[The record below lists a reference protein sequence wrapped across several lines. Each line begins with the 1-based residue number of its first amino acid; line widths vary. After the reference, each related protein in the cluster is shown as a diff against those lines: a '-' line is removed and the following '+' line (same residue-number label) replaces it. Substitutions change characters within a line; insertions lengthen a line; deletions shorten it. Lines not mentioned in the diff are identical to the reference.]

1 VVCLACGLWLLL
13 FVFFVS
19 QELHSKSTLVF
30 VLVGVLALQFLL
42 LSFLSSSIARLRTAL
57 VSIVFVEREKKGTA
71 VMQRRT

>member
-1 VVCLACGLWLLL
+1 M